1 MARGITLASLVAFAR
16 NGHIVDEIERVLQN
30 IMKEPISSD
39 AVWASIE
46 GKIRGHYLAAQNLPA
61 SCPEC
66 AKILS
71 PIDFGVDPDTND
83 RLWAT
88 HCCGNWTQYLEK
100 INKAELP

>member
-1 MARGITLASLVAFAR
+1 MS
-16 NGHIVDEIERVLQN
+16 EE
-30 IMKEPISSD
+30 
-39 AVWASIE
+39 VWNSIK
-46 GKIRGHYLAAQNLPA
+46 GKVYGHYLAAQMLPA

-100 INKAELP
+100 INERELP